1 MNKIFLVSSSHL
13 SPEAIAFEV
22 LPHYGLGQRSKCEYY
37 SGGFNHT
44 YRVTAED
51 GTIYF
56 LRAYRK
62 NWRTLADI
70 QYELDVLKH
79 LHQKNFPA
87 AHPLPT
93 QEGAYYIP
101 VNAPE
106 GERYIALFTLAPG
119 PEISYEVDPELVAKE
134 YGQAVANMHNALD
147 DFYSP
152 HPRFQLDLDYFTVQ
166 PLKYIEPFLQDRPE
180 DWSYVKNFA
189 KTLHQRLLALP
200 VTDLELGFCHGDLQG
215 YHANVSKDGTL
226 TFYNFDCGGF
236 GFRSFDLAVFLWCCR
251 LQDAVASR
259 WEPFIRNYKLHRS
272 IKEVDVKAIPLFVC
286 ARYLWHIGV
295 HAQNSPDWGIDFLNN
310 EYFKDHLGRLRKA
323 EEDYLLQ

>member
-1 MNKIFLVSSSHL
+1 MNKFFPVSSSHL
-13 SPEAIAFEV
+13 SPAAIASEV
-22 LPHYGLGQRSKCEYY
+22 LPQYGLGEITKCEYY

-44 YRVTAED
+44 YRVTTAD
-51 GTIYF
+51 GTVYF

-79 LHQKNFPA
+79 LDKKNFPA

-93 QEGAYYIP
+93 RDGAYFFP

-106 GERYIALFTLAPG
+106 GERFIALFTLAPG
-119 PEISYEVDPELVAKE
+119 PEISYKIEPEQMAKR
-134 YGQAVANMHNALD
+134 YGQAVAEMHNALD

-166 PLKYIEPFLQDRPE
+166 PLKYIEPFLQDHSD
-180 DWSYVKNFA
+180 DWFYVKNFA
-189 KTLHQRLLALP
+189 VKLRQRLLDLP
-200 VTDLELGFCHGDLQG
+200 ANELELGFCHGDLQG
-215 YHANVSKDGTL
+215 YHANISPDGTF
-226 TFYNFDCGGF
+226 TFYDFDCGGF
-236 GFRSFDLAVFLWCCR
+236 GLRAYDLAVFLWCCR
-251 LQDAVASR
+251 LEDAVPAR
-259 WEPFIRNYKLHRS
+259 WDPFINAYQKRRVISELD
-272 IKEVDVKAIPLFVC
+272 IKSIPLFVC

-310 EYFKDHLGRLRKA
+310 EYFKDHLGRLQKA

>member
-1 MNKIFLVSSSHL
+1 MKKIFPVSSSHL
-13 SPEAIAFEV
+13 SPEAIALEV

-51 GTIYF
+51 GAIHF

-70 QYELDVLKH
+70 QYELDVLNH
-79 LHQKNFPA
+79 LHKKNFPA

-93 QEGAYYIP
+93 RDGTYFFP
-101 VNAPE
+101 VDAPE

-119 PEISYEVDPELVAKE
+119 PEISYEVNPELVASR
-134 YGQAVANMHNALD
+134 YGQAVAEMHNALQ
-147 DFYSP
+147 DFHSP
-152 HPRFQLDLDYFTVQ
+152 HPRFHLDLNYFTFQ
-166 PLKYIEPFLQDRPE
+166 PLKYIEPFLLDRPE
-180 DWSYVKNFA
+180 DWQYVKNFSG
-189 KTLHQRLLALP
+189 KLRQRLLELP
-200 VTDLELGFCHGDLQG
+200 ADNLELGFCHGDLQG
-215 YHANVSKDGTL
+215 YHANVAEDGTF
-226 TFYNFDCGGF
+226 TFYDFDCGGY

-251 LQDAVASR
+251 LQDAEASR
-259 WEPFIRNYKLHRS
+259 WEPFIKAYKSHRS
-272 IKEVDVKAIPLFVC
+272 IKEVDENAIPLFVC

-310 EYFKDHLGRLRKA
+310 EYFKDHLERLRKA
-323 EEDYLLQ
+323 EDNYLLQ